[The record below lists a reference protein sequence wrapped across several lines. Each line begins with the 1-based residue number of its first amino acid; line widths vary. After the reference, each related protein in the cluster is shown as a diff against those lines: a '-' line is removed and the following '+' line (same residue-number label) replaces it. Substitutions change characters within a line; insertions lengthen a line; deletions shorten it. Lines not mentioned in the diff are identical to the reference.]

1 VWVHETRNRIA
12 AIYQPFN
19 LELSHPRNPTS
30 CYDFGRLCSFFDQCT
45 AWVNPLEHI
54 QQGPP
59 RGMVVDH
66 WNPLE
71 DLKCGEVWELPL
83 GG

>member
-1 VWVHETRNRIA
+1 MRVADQYENPEEFVLDC
-12 AIYQPFN
+12 F
-19 LELSHPRNPTS
+19 PRNPTS

-45 AWVNPLEHI
+45 TWVNPLEHI

-83 GG
+83 DKEE